1 MVDVVD
7 YGDHRVLEDDEKIR
21 TSVIFE
27 FQECGHYQE
36 EEDVSIRS
44 SSLRLDTPVEL
55 VCRQCEGLRWV
66 TGRTI
71 KMDGKAFAI

>member
-1 MVDVVD
+1 MVVVVD
-7 YGDHRVLEDDEKIR
+7 YGDQKVFENDEKIR

-36 EEDVSIRS
+36 EENVSVRS
-44 SSLRLDTPVEL
+44 AALRCDFPVEL
-55 VCRQCEGLRWV
+55 VCRQCEGLRWI

-71 KMDGKAFAI
+71 KMLERSFAV